1 MAIVDKSK
9 LLARRVAED
18 TVEIEGLGEVA
29 VRGVTRYELLSAG
42 KGVNEEKVP
51 DLIERRMLVAGV
63 AEPELTMAEAEEW
76 QKSAVAGVTPSRW
89 ARAVKE
95 RAGASPRA
103 RSAVLIA

>member
-63 AEPELTMAEAEEW
+63 AEPELTIELGRGSGAAHVYFSDLTHDYIRINAEY
-76 QKSAVAGVTPSRW
+76 TT
-89 ARAVKE
+89 
-95 RAGASPRA
+95 
-103 RSAVLIA
+103 

>member
-76 QKSAVAGVTPSRW
+76 QKSAVAGEIGKVLQRIRELSALT
-89 ARAVKE
+89 E
-95 RAGASPRA
+95 GAPKS
-103 RSAVLIA
+103 SV

>member
-63 AEPELTMAEAEEW
+63 VEPELTMAEAEEW
-76 QKSAVAGVTPSRW
+76 QKSAVAGEIGKVLQRIRELSALT
-89 ARAVKE
+89 E
-95 RAGASPRA
+95 GAPKS
-103 RSAVLIA
+103 SV

>member
-51 DLIERRMLVAGV
+51 DLIERRMLVAGIV
-63 AEPELTMAEAEEW
+63 EPPLTMAEAEEW
-76 QKSAVAGVTPSRW
+76 QKSAVAGEIGKVLQRIRELS
-89 ARAVKE
+89 ALVE
-95 RAGASPRA
+95 GAPKS
-103 RSAVLIA
+103 SV